1 MGKCR
6 LHRFKSLRGFTL
18 IELLAAMS
26 VLVLITLM
34 MARVY
39 TDTTK
44 MWELG
49 TRRVVSAA
57 EGRAVMDFLV
67 RELAMAVADDVVAF
81 RTVSPG
87 MDSESFI
94 YGVETYGAEAD
105 EIFFTAM
112 VRRSNRYFRRTAN
125 QYAYFVTQ
133 MVDENDEPM
142 PNRFRLVRTRKTRAM
157 FLTPVNRQSSAYVND
172 EWWLEQVPILPEFSG
187 GRHTVE
193 TVAENVAA
201 FEIWSYSENAGGYVS
216 NYRSRM
222 QGNRLPVWAD
232 IYLEILSEKD
242 AIRAADLFESGS
254 DMEARAFVDNQA
266 RRYMARVFFANR
278 ERARAFDE

>member
-1 MGKCR
+1 MVSFNHIR
-6 LHRFKSLRGFTL
+6 RETAGFTL

-49 TRRVVSAA
+49 TRRVISAA

-67 RELAMAVADDVVAF
+67 RELAMAIADDVVQF

-87 MDSESFI
+87 MDGENFI
-94 YGVETYGAEAD
+94 YGMETYGAEAD
-105 EIFFTAM
+105 EMFFVAM
-112 VRRSNRYFRRTAN
+112 VKPTDRFRFYRTAN
-125 QYAYFVTQ
+125 QFAYFVTQ
-133 MVDENDEPM
+133 MVDENNEPM
-142 PNRFRLVRTRKTRAM
+142 PYRYRLVRTRKTQAM
-157 FLTPVNRQSSAYVND
+157 FNNAANRGRSAYGGG
-172 EWWLEQVPILPEFSG
+172 EWWLDQLPRLPEFNG
-187 GRHTVE
+187 PHTVE

-201 FEIWSYSENAGGYVS
+201 FEIWAYSESVGDYVS
-216 NYRSRM
+216 NYRSRL

-232 IYLEILSEKD
+232 IYLEILSEAD
-242 AIRAADLFESGS
+242 AIRAADLFEFGV
-254 DMEARAFVDNQA
+254 DAEARAFVDNQA

-278 ERARAFDE
+278 ERAKAFDE